1 MSKIV
6 QISSDSDGKL
16 AALKKVLKFA
26 YKGHSI
32 LDINVNYNNL
42 QQRNYSVMYFKSG
55 INSCLSKASFK

>member
-32 LDINVNYNNL
+32 LDISVNYNNL
-42 QQRNYSVMYFKSG
+42 Q
-55 INSCLSKASFK
+55 